1 MDVLIRVFF
10 FLTNVMFFFF
20 QEKEGGR
27 GANFGAK
34 ILIRGTNADGY
45 SRKFVEKGEL
55 GMMGARCLW
64 DREKI

>member
-1 MDVLIRVFF
+1 MDVLIR
-10 FLTNVMFFFF
+10 FFFF
-20 QEKEGGR
+20 DECYVLLFPRERGGGR

>member
-1 MDVLIRVFF
+1 M
-10 FLTNVMFFFF
+10 NVMFFFF
-20 QEKEGGR
+20 QEKEGGS